1 MNWSVLKDLKTII
14 GFITSSLLAV
24 VGVVLAINNNSYWV
38 VFVVLSIML
47 SFFSIRRADK
57 LYKQNNK

>member
-1 MNWSVLKDLKTII
+1 MNWSVLKDLKSII